1 MNDNILDMELNE
13 EQAVALKESLES
25 WKEGVY
31 AELSEESDARV
42 QKKFEELE
50 EASIAYK
57 EQLKDEYAD
66 KMIEAINDM
75 RTEIKAEV
83 VSEMVSND
91 PSYQILEEIK
101 KLIAPTLNEEYLN
114 NVFGEEINTLR
125 EQVEAFKR
133 DKELEEGLEERE
145 ALIEN
150 CSEEVK
156 ALMRTFIGEGTVE
169 EIRDR
174 YWEIA
179 ESLETFNGE
188 EYEEYEDEE
197 GEEEDG
203 EEEETEREESSST
216 EDEEDEEEGEVE
228 EDTKPEL
235 SPFKKSILEILND

>member
-1 MNDNILDMELNE
+1 M
-13 EQAVALKESLES
+13 
-25 WKEGVY
+25 
-31 AELSEESDARV
+31 
-42 QKKFEELE
+42 
-50 EASIAYK
+50 
-57 EQLKDEYAD
+57 
-66 KMIEAINDM
+66 
-75 RTEIKAEV
+75 
-83 VSEMVSND
+83 
-91 PSYQILEEIK
+91 
-101 KLIAPTLNEEYLN
+101 
-114 NVFGEEINTLR
+114 
-125 EQVEAFKR
+125 EAFKR

>member
-42 QKKFEELE
+42 QQKFEELE

-75 RTEIKAEV
+75 RAEIKAEV

-114 NVFGEEINTLR
+114 NVYGEEINTLR

-133 DKELEEGLEERE
+133 DKELEEGLAERE
-145 ALIEN
+145 ALLEN

-169 EIRDR
+169 EVRDR

-179 ESLETFNGE
+179 DSLESFNSE
-188 EYEEYEDEE
+188 EDEGEE
-197 GEEEDG
+197 GEG
-203 EEEETEREESSST
+203 EESEEADYEDPETEESSST
-216 EDEEDEEEGEVE
+216 DDEEEEDDGEVE

-235 SPFKKSILEILND
+235 NAFKKSILELLND